1 MATSNA
7 TAGAGVLE
15 EPPAEIRYRRVVHPG
30 AALRELFR
38 SRELVFTLAER
49 EIRARYKQSSLGM
62 SWSVLTPV
70 LLMIVFTLF
79 FRRVAEVDTGGA
91 PYAIFSYIGLLPWTF
106 FSSSV
111 SNGGQSLVINANLLN
126 KVYCPR
132 EVFPLSS
139 IGVAGIDGVISTLV
153 LGVLFLI
160 YGVMPEPQTAWVP
173 LLLAVQLAFTT
184 GVTLIISAVLVY
196 LRDLRQALPMVLQ
209 LGLFASPVA
218 YGVEAIP
225 ESYRFLYAVVNPLGP
240 VIDGYRRTVLEG
252 RSPDWGFL
260 APAAVSAFVV
270 LLAGYLIFKRLETR
284 FADVA

>member
-1 MATSNA
+1 MAISNA
-7 TAGAGVLE
+7 TAGAEVLE
-15 EPPAEIRYRRVVHPG
+15 EPPAEIRYRRAVRPG

-79 FRRVAEVDTGGA
+79 FRRVADVDTGGA

-139 IGVAGIDGVISTLV
+139 IGVAGIDGMISTLV

-173 LLLAVQLAFTT
+173 LLLVVQLAFTT

-218 YGVEAIP
+218 YGIEAIP
-225 ESYRFLYAVVNPLGP
+225 DSYRFLYAVVNPLGP

-252 RSPDWGFL
+252 RAPDWGFL

>member
-15 EPPAEIRYRRVVHPG
+15 EPPAEIRYRRVVRPG

-79 FRRVAEVDTGGA
+79 FRRVADVDTGGA

-139 IGVAGIDGVISTLV
+139 IGVAGIDGMISALV

-173 LLLAVQLAFTT
+173 LLLVVQLAFTT

-225 ESYRFLYAVVNPLGP
+225 DSYRLLYAVVNPLGP

>member
-1 MATSNA
+1 MAPSDSTVDL
-7 TAGAGVLE
+7 GLLE
-15 EPPAEIRYRRVVHPG
+15 EPPAEIRYRRVVHPL
-30 AALRELFR
+30 AALGELYR

-62 SWSVLTPV
+62 SWTVLTPV

-79 FRRVAEVDTGGA
+79 FRRVADVDTGGA
-91 PYAIFSYIGLLPWTF
+91 PYAVFSYIGLLPWTF

-111 SNGGQSLVINANLLN
+111 SNGGQSLVTNASLLN

-139 IGVAGIDGVISTLV
+139 IGVSAVDGVISTV
-153 LGVLFLI
+153 ILGVLFLI
-160 YGVMPEPQTAWVP
+160 YGVMPEPETAWVP
-173 LLLAVQLAFTT
+173 VLLAVQLAFTT

-218 YGVEAIP
+218 YGIEAIP
-225 ESYRFLYAVVNPLGP
+225 ESYRFVYAIANPLGP
-240 VIDGYRRTVLEG
+240 VIDGYRRTVLNGQAPQWE
-252 RSPDWGFL
+252 FL

-270 LLAGYLIFKRLETR
+270 LVVGYLLFKRLETR